1 MNFWNRN
8 RLRPGRGIVFLFGF
22 LDVVISAPASAQE
35 PHMTVQFE
43 TAIIQ
48 VPDNRQWL
56 RKA

>member
-8 RLRPGRGIVFLFGF
+8 RLRLGRDIVFLLGF
-22 LDVVISAPASAQE
+22 LGVVISAPVSAQE